1 MKIESQYT
9 GVANYSESLYELDA
23 IDWMEFK
30 IEELINLKF
39 PTPELIAFEKGRF
52 DSLWFDE
59 PQSTDFDYLCGWG
72 YEKDFSSFLDSY
84 QSKNSEDYEDYEF

>member
-1 MKIESQYT
+1 MKIESQYL
-9 GVANYSESLYELDA
+9 GVANYSESIYSISE
-23 IDWMEFK
+23 IDWTELK

-39 PTPELIAFEKGRF
+39 PGPELIEFEKGRF
-52 DSLWFDE
+52 DSLWFDH

-84 QSKNSEDYEDYEF
+84 QSDEDEYEF